1 MAKKAYAVVTKILPE
16 NSWQLHEI
24 CTTEEKAWMC
34 IETAYYKHLNFLL
47 AVDDII
53 DNIKID
59 RYSVTVIYSSNLTTR
74 VTTFIICKR
83 PFIE

>member
-1 MAKKAYAVVTKILPE
+1 MSKKAYAVVTKILPE

-53 DNIKID
+53 ESIKID
-59 RYSVTVIYSSNLTTR
+59 RYSVTVTYLSYLTTR